1 MKFYF
6 FALSIISITSE
17 KGKKKLQ
24 KTLNVLIN
32 IISYHKAITMQ
43 KLTQLQI
50 GLKMRWDV
58 DEKHCDSEK
67 NNLGVRWPGVD
78 SACN

>member
-43 KLTQLQI
+43 KLTQLQV
-50 GLKMRWDV
+50 GLKMR
-58 DEKHCDSEK
+58 
-67 NNLGVRWPGVD
+67 
-78 SACN
+78 